1 MLLSQQ
7 LTDCAILTSKMNY
20 LSHLPQ
26 PVSEVHAS
34 LVLEAW
40 QWHEFYAMLWFVVQL
55 EMLADDETL
64 HAYSGLPP
72 WQKGV

>member
-20 LSHLPQ
+20 LSHLHVPQ

-34 LVLEAW
+34 LVQEAK
-40 QWHEFYAMLWFVVQL
+40 HEFYALICGATRDV
-55 EMLADDETL
+55 
-64 HAYSGLPP
+64 AYACR
-72 WQKGV
+72 